1 MNFFFL
7 ICCILSIALF
17 VLLPIIIFSYRKNR
31 EKHEQKLTTNMIWC
45 ITTVIAGFCWFVPY
59 FWVTYDCT
67 PDGWRVL
74 KTVFFTFQG
83 LIRVFAVDEN
93 FADVFDTVRECGVS
107 DAIYQLHSVI
117 GTVLYLLAPILTF
130 GFILSLFKNL
140 HAYAK
145 YYFSFGREVHIFSE
159 LNERSLALAR
169 SIAKKEKNGFAKKP
183 LIMFADIL
191 DKNEE
196 EHMDLVAGANECGA
210 LLFRQDIT
218 DLRLNRSKHRMS
230 FYLISD
236 DETEKIAHMEH
247 VIECY
252 YNVANTKLF
261 VFSDEEES
269 KCFIDSY
276 PNSYKEKMLLE
287 VVRVND
293 IRSLIYHN
301 LDINGIRLFEKAN
314 MVKSYDDP
322 EKEERE
328 INAVIVGFGK
338 YGAELAKALI
348 WYSQVPG
355 YRLKMTIFDEDE
367 DSEDR
372 FRALCPEIKLN
383 APYTLKNDM
392 RYEIRFENCKVG
404 TGKFYEKL
412 RDIQEYE
419 TPNKIKVFSPITYVF
434 VCLGEDNLNIETSM
448 GIRKGL
454 ARLRCYPDV
463 ETVVYHSAIKER
475 IGVVWDT
482 EKSEIAEETET
493 NLRKKDKNKIDIK
506 EAEAKEAKPYR
517 DIYGIHIIG
526 DLESFYSESTVIA
539 SDLIKAG
546 LAVHYRYNEV
556 TKDDREK
563 QEKTRKTFYMDDYGF
578 FSSVSKALHA
588 RLRGVIANRLKAN
601 DKNAQKIFS
610 EFVPETAKN
619 AEEQKKREWNLFI
632 LENTVDMDKA
642 AKLGKAMS
650 GHDKVLTRAYKE
662 IHKNDSSAIFP
673 YEIDSKTCASLDA
686 WIDKHKGEWADE
698 TKEKNEKENKKIA
711 PFVYDKK
718 EYSSREVFEIAKTA
732 ADIEHIRWNAY
743 MRAEGYSYIEN
754 FTKKYDQ
761 NMKMHGNLTP
771 CEELN
776 YADCVKDI

>member
-7 ICCILSIALF
+7 ICCLLAIALF
-17 VLLPIIIFSYRKNR
+17 VLIPVIVFAYRKNR

-45 ITTVIAGFCWFVPY
+45 ITTAIAGFCWFVPY

-74 KTVFFTFQG
+74 KTLFFTFQG

-93 FADVFDTVRECGVS
+93 FGDVFDTVRECGVS
-107 DAIYQLHSVI
+107 EAVYQLHSII

-145 YYFSFGREVHIFSE
+145 YYFSFSREVHIFSE
-159 LNERSLALAR
+159 LNERSLALAK
-169 SIAKKEKNGFAKKP
+169 SIIKKAKNEKNTFSRKP
-183 LIMFADIL
+183 LVMFADIL

-196 EHMDLVAGANECGA
+196 EHMDLMAEANECGA

-218 DLRLNRSKHRMS
+218 DLRLLRTKHRVS

-247 VIECY
+247 IIEYY

-261 VFSDEEES
+261 VFSDEEAS

-276 PNSYKEKMLLE
+276 PYSYKENMLLE

-314 MVKSYDDP
+314 TVKSYDDP

-355 YRLKMTIFDEDE
+355 YRLKMTVFDENE

-372 FRALCPEIKLN
+372 FRALCPEIQLN

-392 RYEIRFENCKVG
+392 RYEIRFENDCKVG

-434 VCLGEDNLNIETSM
+434 VCLGEDNLNIETAM

-463 ETVVYHSAIKER
+463 ETVVYNSAIKER
-475 IGVVWDT
+475 IGVIWDT
-482 EKSEIAEETET
+482 EKSEVAEETEKG
-493 NLRKKDKNKIDIK
+493 LRKKDKHKEDVRTA
-506 EAEAKEAKPYR
+506 EAEEAKPYR

-556 TKDDREK
+556 TKDNREK
-563 QEKTRKTFYMDDYGF
+563 QEKTRRTFYMDDYGF

-588 RLRGVIANRLKAN
+588 RLRGTIAKRLKEN
-601 DKNAQKIFS
+601 DQKMKEIFPV
-610 EFVPETAKN
+610 FAPETAKN

-632 LENTVDMDKA
+632 LENTVDMEKA

-650 GHDKVLTRAYKE
+650 EHGKFLTKAYQD
-662 IHKNDSSAIFP
+662 IQKNDSSVIFP
-673 YEIDSKTCASLDA
+673 YKIDPKICAL
-686 WIDKHKGEWADE
+686 IDKEV
-698 TKEKNEKENKKIA
+698 A
-711 PFVYDKK
+711 PFVYDGK
-718 EYSSREVFEIAKTA
+718 EYRSHEVFEIVKTA

-771 CEELN
+771 CEALN
-776 YADCVKDI
+776 YADCIKDI